1 MGRIYDCAW
10 GRGVVALFW
19 VMITEGRDESG
30 REVLL
35 GGL

>member
-1 MGRIYDCAW
+1 MGT
-10 GRGVVALFW
+10 GRCRVVALFW
-19 VMITEGRDESG
+19 VMMTERRNEERRDESG